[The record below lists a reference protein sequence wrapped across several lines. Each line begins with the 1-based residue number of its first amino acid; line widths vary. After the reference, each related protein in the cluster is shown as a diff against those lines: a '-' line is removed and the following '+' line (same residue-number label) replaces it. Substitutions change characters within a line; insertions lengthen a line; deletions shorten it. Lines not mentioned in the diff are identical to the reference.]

1 MGSLTP
7 GATYIYESPD
17 GGRTVYAREAGSSK
31 KTMIGKS
38 YTAQQLEQKEK
49 DDELWEDIRDTAKSN
64 KALQKLL
71 DDVIIMYHLIREDN
85 GKE

>member
-1 MGSLTP
+1 
-7 GATYIYESPD
+7 
-17 GGRTVYAREAGSSK
+17 
-31 KTMIGKS
+31 MIGKS